1 MRFKIRVLI
10 SEHEL
15 VDKIVEARNEAD
27 ARLIIKKRGW
37 IVSSLECVDPL
48 SALQFGKSA
57 KQKKFSLLLFSQEL
71 LSLLNAGLTIV
82 EALEALLDKE
92 QSQNTRAILSSVLNG
107 LSEGKRFS
115 QVLSEQEEYFPV
127 LFVGIVQA
135 SESTSNL
142 PASLARF
149 VEYQQRIDAVRNKI
163 ISSLIYPIILFV
175 VGGWGNNNFKITEGI
190 FQFFLVE

>member
-1 MRFKIRVLI
+1 MRK
-10 SEHEL
+10 
-15 VDKIVEARNEAD
+15 
-27 ARLIIKKRGW
+27 
-37 IVSSLECVDPL
+37 SSLDTPVWQI
-48 SALQFGKSA
+48 SKA
-57 KQKKFSLLLFSQEL
+57 KKFSLLLFSQEL

-82 EALEALLDKE
+82 EALEVLLDKE